1 MDRNS
6 MQRLRLDRRLLRRRG
21 WIEQEELDSALA
33 ALPDVADKI
42 APDEPEEEEPA
53 APAPPAPAAPEFP
66 IE

>member
-6 MQRLRLDRRLLRRRG
+6 MQKLRLDRRLLRRRG
-21 WIEQEELDSALA
+21 WIESEELESALA

-42 APDEPEEEEPA
+42 APDEPEEETPPE
-53 APAPPAPAAPEFP
+53 PAPAGPP